1 MRGEVSSVGS
11 DQPLFSSPHPLSGT
25 WETWM
30 APNAAHGF
38 HRLLKYL
45 MVA

>member
-1 MRGEVSSVGS
+1 MRGELSSVGS

-30 APNAAHGF
+30 APNVMLTSITS
-38 HRLLKYL
+38 LLTW
-45 MVA
+45 A